1 VVGERLLR
9 SNILRPST
17 DIVTINTRLDLV
29 ELFLRYKQSGLS
41 HICCVCFS
49 HSLSG
54 SSNNRVF
61 TEVVALLQQ
70 FPDLDKM
77 LTGLRHAPK
86 QVTQKTARTGID
98 TLIYLKQALRTAPAL
113 ADALSELS
121 LPRHRLPTGP
131 RHGQA
136 QAQAHHRDRRPPA
149 GPEGTL
155 GTAIEMHPLVGA
167 VVHNLRDPA
176 LQRMEGSIL
185 QVITEST
192 AYSKSVHEMRH
203 QECFAL
209 RAGIHGLLDVS
220 RKTFLQTVEDLY
232 KVFVR

>member
-1 VVGERLLR
+1 M
-9 SNILRPST
+9 
-17 DIVTINTRLDLV
+17 
-29 ELFLRYKQSGLS
+29 
-41 HICCVCFS
+41 
-49 HSLSG
+49 
-54 SSNNRVF
+54 F

-77 LTGLRHAPK
+77 LSGLTHAPK

-98 TLIYLKQALRTAPAL
+98 TLIYLKQALRTAPVL

-121 LPRHRLPTGP
+121 LPRHRLGVGQ
-131 RHGQA
+131 RHG
-136 QAQAHHRDRRPPA
+136 QAQAHHRDRNPAAREGSAEEPPDE
-149 GPEGTL
+149 P
-155 GTAIEMHPLVGA
+155 EMHPLVGA
-167 VVHNLRDPA
+167 IVHNLRDPA
-176 LQRMEGSIL
+176 LHRMEGSIL

-192 AYSKSVHEMRH
+192 VYSKSVHEMRH

-232 KVFVR
+232 KVHWPHF

>member
-1 VVGERLLR
+1 M
-9 SNILRPST
+9 
-17 DIVTINTRLDLV
+17 
-29 ELFLRYKQSGLS
+29 
-41 HICCVCFS
+41 
-49 HSLSG
+49 
-54 SSNNRVF
+54 F

-77 LTGLRHAPK
+77 LTGLTHAPK

-121 LPRHRLPTGP
+121 LPRHRLALGQ
-131 RHGQA
+131 RHGQT
-136 QAQAHHRDRRPPA
+136 QAHHRDRNHPA
-149 GPEGTL
+149 GPEDAHGEP
-155 GTAIEMHPLVGA
+155 AAEPEMHPLVGA
-167 VVHNLRDPA
+167 IVHNLRDPA

-232 KVFVR
+232 KVCVCRLRFSVSRV